1 MNELVGKFVIV
12 IHGGLCGGGGGGGRI
27 RENFV

>member
-1 MNELVGKFVIV
+1 MNELVGKFVIIV
-12 IHGGLCGGGGGGGRI
+12 HGGLCGGGGGGGRI